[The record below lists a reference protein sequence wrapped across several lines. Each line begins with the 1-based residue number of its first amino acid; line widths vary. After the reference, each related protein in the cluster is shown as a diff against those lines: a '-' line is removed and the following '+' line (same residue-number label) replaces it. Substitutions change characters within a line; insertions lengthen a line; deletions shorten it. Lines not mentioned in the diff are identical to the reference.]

1 VAIKTYNIFQIKYLV
16 EAFKEK
22 SDAAFGDGTGIV

>member
-1 VAIKTYNIFQIKYLV
+1 MKTHNIIQIKYVV
-16 EAFKEK
+16 EAFKEN